1 MYKRTIQ
8 TSGSPHITIEECRG
22 NLTVRGSA
30 EEKIT
35 LLVHADEEE
44 LELDWQDETLSL
56 VLPDHATVA
65 CPSETTLTVG
75 EALGNL
81 NLDGVEGQITLTS
94 VHGNASVRAVGPV
107 DLQEILGNFTARDIK
122 GDLTGQDVKG
132 NARVQGV
139 DGKLTLQEV
148 SGNLTAEGLEGGLSV
163 QKVRGNVRL
172 RPPFAAGATYKLSA
186 GGNLTVFVPENASL
200 RVALRP
206 GVQVN
211 SRVAGLELKRTNGVV
226 EGTIGAGEATLEAA
240 AAANISLRPAEAPE
254 AFEVGADLEGLSAQ
268 IEWQVNEAV
277 AKMTSRLE
285 ETLGQVDSA
294 AVRER
299 VDRATEQARRKA
311 ERAAERARMRAERA
325 ERRWRRASGQPP
337 RSQPE
342 PASEEER
349 LRVLRMVEEGRIT
362 PEQASELLAALEGE

>member
-30 EEKIT
+30 DEEIT
-35 LLVHADEEE
+35 LLVQIDEEE

-56 VLPDHATVA
+56 VLPDHATVT
-65 CPSETTLTVG
+65 CPTETTLTVG

-81 NLDGVEGQITLTS
+81 SLDGVEGQIILTS
-94 VHGNASVRAVGPV
+94 VHGNATVRAVGPV
-107 DLQEILGNFTARDIK
+107 DLEEILGNFTARDIK
-122 GDLTGQDVKG
+122 GDLAGQDVKG

-139 DGKLTLQEV
+139 DGKLTLKEV
-148 SGNLTAEGLEGGLSV
+148 SGNLTTEGLNGGLSV
-163 QKVRGNVRL
+163 QTVRGNARL
-172 RPPFAAGATYKLSA
+172 RPPFAAGATYKVSA
-186 GGNLTVFVPENASL
+186 GGNVTVFLPEDASL
-200 RVALRP
+200 RLALRP
-206 GVQVN
+206 GVHVD
-211 SRVAGLELKRTNGVV
+211 SRVAGLELERTNGVV

-285 ETLGQVDSA
+285 ESLGQVDSGA
-294 AVRER
+294 IRER

-337 RSQPE
+337 RSEPE